1 MQVSSTVIFSCPM
14 IKKELLSIMAEE
26 KVSLPVYFLPAEM
39 HNDMDKMR
47 AFLQSIIDSLA
58 FVDRVIITASRCGNA
73 TVGLRATTAELL
85 LPRGADCID
94 LLLSERDLPSRVRPE
109 RAIFLTDSWVKSTA
123 DSEYSYEA
131 LTARYGKA
139 TAAELLKTMY
149 RDYRSYVFLDS
160 GVYDVAALKHSM
172 KAKAA
177 LLDMT
182 MEQRP
187 APCATLRKLVKGE
200 IDDDFILVPK
210 GGTVKESDF
219 IAY

>member
-1 MQVSSTVIFSCPM
+1 
-14 IKKELLSIMAEE
+14 
-26 KVSLPVYFLPAEM
+26 
-39 HNDMDKMR
+39 MDKMR

-109 RAIFLTDSWVKSTA
+109 RAIFLTDSWVKSTS

-131 LTARYGKA
+131 LTARYGEN

-177 LLDMT
+177 LLGMT

>member
-1 MQVSSTVIFSCPM
+1 
-14 IKKELLSIMAEE
+14 
-26 KVSLPVYFLPAEM
+26 
-39 HNDMDKMR
+39 
-47 AFLQSIIDSLA
+47 
-58 FVDRVIITASRCGNA
+58 
-73 TVGLRATTAELL
+73 
-85 LPRGADCID
+85 
-94 LLLSERDLPSRVRPE
+94 
-109 RAIFLTDSWVKSTA
+109 
-123 DSEYSYEA
+123 
-131 LTARYGKA
+131 
-139 TAAELLKTMY
+139 MY

-177 LLDMT
+177 LLGMT